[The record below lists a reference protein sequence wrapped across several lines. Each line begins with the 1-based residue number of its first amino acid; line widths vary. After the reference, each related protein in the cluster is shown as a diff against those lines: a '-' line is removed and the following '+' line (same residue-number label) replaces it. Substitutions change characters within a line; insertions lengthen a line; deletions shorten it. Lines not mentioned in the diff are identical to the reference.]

1 MLPWALAVVGLTTI
15 ITQSKLF
22 APIRRVFENRTG
34 SKFLCCPMCMGF
46 WVGLGLSLILGL
58 SCGAR
63 VHPFGMLCLVDGWA
77 SSGLNWIV
85 YVVLIRLGAKD
96 L

>member
-1 MLPWALAVVGLTTI
+1 MLPWALTVVGLTTI

-22 APIRRVFENRTG
+22 APIRRGFENLTG
-34 SKFLCCPMCMGF
+34 SKFLCCPMCVGL
-46 WVGLGLSLILGL
+46 WVGLGLSLIGL
-58 SCGAR
+58 SCVTSLTPPALR
-63 VHPFGMLCLVDGWA
+63 WVADGWA

-85 YVVLIRLGAKD
+85 YVVLVRLGSKD

>member
-1 MLPWALAVVGLTTI
+1 MLQWALTVVGLTTI

-22 APIRRVFENRTG
+22 APIRRGFENLTG

-46 WVGLGLSLILGL
+46 WVGFGLSLIGL
-58 SCGAR
+58 SNTTLPLLLR
-63 VHPFGMLCLVDGWA
+63 WLVDGWA

-85 YVVLIRLGAKD
+85 YVILVRLGAKD

>member
-1 MLPWALAVVGLTTI
+1 MLQWALTVVGLTTI

-22 APIRRVFENRTG
+22 APIRRGFEDLTR

-46 WVGLGLSLILGL
+46 WVGFGLSIIGLSSATSPLPLGLRWI
-58 SCGAR
+58 
-63 VHPFGMLCLVDGWA
+63 VDGWA

-85 YVVLIRLGAKD
+85 YVVLVRLGAKD